1 MDLAFLLIDLFFAG
15 SETTTSTLTWLLY
28 YLATHPRVQDKLQA
42 EIDLVLPEGQQATL
56 DDKPRLPYTEA
67 VFHETLRKSALL
79 PIGLQHVA
87 EKDTTVGGHFIPKG
101 AVLNGAIFTIH
112 HDTRYWDNPDEFLPE
127 RWLNDEGKFVTK
139 KEGFLAFGI
148 GKRQCLGESLAR
160 MELLVFTTT
169 LLQRLSFASPQ
180 GKTLNL
186 HQDTQNPFVHLPLV
200 QDILVS
206 VRA

>member
-1 MDLAFLLIDLFFAG
+1 M
-15 SETTTSTLTWLLY
+15 
-28 YLATHPRVQDKLQA
+28 
-42 EIDLVLPEGQQATL
+42 
-56 DDKPRLPYTEA
+56 
-67 VFHETLRKSALL
+67 RKSCLV

-101 AVLNGAIFTIH
+101 AVLNGTIFTIH

-139 KEGFLAFGI
+139 KEGFLPFGI

-160 MELLVFTTT
+160 MELFVFTTT

-186 HQDTQNPFVHLPLV
+186 HHDTTNPFFHLPLV

>member
-1 MDLAFLLIDLFFAG
+1 MGVQEEMDEHRATLKPGPPRDLIDGYLMEMDNKKDDPDTTCSKMDLAFLLINLFFAG

-67 VFHETLRKSALL
+67 VIHETLRKSCLV
-79 PIGLQHVA
+79 PIGLQQ
-87 EKDTTVGGHFIPKG
+87 G

-139 KEGFLAFGI
+139 KEGFLPFGI
-148 GKRQCLGESLAR
+148 DPDRDHL
-160 MELLVFTTT
+160 
-169 LLQRLSFASPQ
+169 ASPRRVAA
-180 GKTLNL
+180 TNR
-186 HQDTQNPFVHLPLV
+186 HASD
-200 QDILVS
+200 
-206 VRA
+206 